1 MFLPTT
7 KKELKALGWE
17 QLDVILVSGDTYV
30 DTPYN
35 GIAIVGKLLVDAGYR
50 VGVIAQ
56 PDIESGKD
64 IMRLGEPKL
73 YWGISGGLV
82 DSMVANYTATKKFRK
97 SDDFTPGAVNDRRP
111 DRAVIK
117 YANLIRQHFKDT
129 VPLVLGGVEASL
141 RRVAHYDFWTNKI
154 RRSLLFDAKADVL
167 VYGMA
172 EKSVVE
178 LTDAFRDKKPIEDI
192 RGICYIAKEPKEG
205 YYELP
210 SYEECAGDKHAFIS
224 MFHHF
229 YANNEPD
236 ISKGLCQLHGNRH
249 LIQNP
254 PQPSMTQEEI
264 DHVYDIG
271 YERDVHPY
279 YKAQGEVRGLQ
290 TIQFSVTTHHG
301 CYGECNFCAI
311 TVHQGRTIRSRSQDS
326 IVSEIDEFKAH
337 KDFKGIINDVGGA
350 TANMYGFECDKK
362 LKSGVCQD
370 IPCTSS
376 QVCPILRPDHAPQI
390 ELLGKIRKLPHV
402 KKAFVNSGIRYD
414 LIQEDKKHGKQY
426 LKTLVDH
433 HISGQMK
440 VAPEHIDDKVLKL
453 MNKPDKATLM
463 RFKADFDE
471 LNRQSGKK
479 QFLTYYLIAAHP
491 GSQLKDMQNL
501 KEFAN
506 QELHLNP
513 EQVQVFIPTPS
524 TYSALMYYTE
534 MDPWTR
540 EPVFVEKD
548 PQQKQKQK
556 DVVTQKEPFKKYSAG
571 KPQHNQAK
579 PFKKRKVHEKKE
591 PQQKNSLKPP
601 RPINY
606 KTYKTLHKERIVYR
620 EE

>member
-7 KKELKALGWE
+7 QEELRILGWE

-30 DTPYN
+30 DTAYN
-35 GIAIVGKLLVDAGYR
+35 GIAIVGKILVDAGYR

-56 PDIESGKD
+56 PDISSGAD
-64 IMRLGEPKL
+64 ITRLGEPRL

-97 SDDFTPGAVNDRRP
+97 SDDFTPGAVNNRRP
-111 DRAVIK
+111 DRATLK

-141 RRVAHYDFWTNKI
+141 RRVAHYDFWTNKV

-172 EKSVVE
+172 EKAVVA
-178 LTDAFRDKKPIEDI
+178 LTDAYRDGTPIE
-192 RGICYIAKEPKEG
+192 GIAGISYIAKEPDVARDKG
-205 YYELP
+205 FFELP
-210 SYEECAGDKHAFIS
+210 SYEACAADKNAFIS

-229 YANNEPD
+229 YANNEPG
-236 ISKGLCQLHGNRH
+236 SKGLIQQHANRY

-254 PQPSMTQEEI
+254 PQPSMTTEEI
-264 DHVYDIG
+264 DHVYDLG

-326 IVSEIDEFKAH
+326 IVNEVDRFKHH
-337 KDFKGIINDVGGA
+337 KDFKGIINDIGAA

-376 QVCPILRPDHAPQI
+376 QVCPILRPTHAPQI
-390 ELLGKIRKLPHV
+390 EMLGKIRKLPHV

-414 LIQEDKKHGKQY
+414 LIQEDKSHGKAY

-453 MNKPDKATLM
+453 MNKPDKDTLM
-463 RFKADFDE
+463 RFKADFDAY
-471 LNRQSGKK
+471 NKASGKK

-491 GSQLKDMQNL
+491 GSELKDMENL

-506 QELHLNP
+506 SELHLNP

-540 EPVFVEKD
+540 QPVFVEKD
-548 PQQKQKQK
+548 PQRKQKQK
-556 DVVTQKEPFKKYSAG
+556 DIVTQKGGFHKNTK
-571 KPQHNQAK
+571 QQRV
-579 PFKKRKVHEKKE
+579 KRKEEK
-591 PQQKNSLKPP
+591 
-601 RPINY
+601 INY
-606 KTYKTLHKERIVYR
+606 RTYKESHGFRKYY
-620 EE
+620 

>member
-7 KKELKALGWE
+7 KKELKELGWK

-35 GIAIVGKLLVDAGYR
+35 GIAIVGKILVDRGYR

-56 PDIESGKD
+56 PDISDEKD
-64 IMRLGEPKL
+64 ITRLGEPLL
-73 YWGISGGLV
+73 YWGVSGGLV

-97 SDDFTPGAVNDRRP
+97 QDDFTPGAVNNRRP
-111 DRAVIK
+111 DRAVMK
-117 YANLIRQHFKDT
+117 YCNLIRQHFKGT

-141 RRVAHYDFWTNKI
+141 RRVAHYDFWTNKV
-154 RRSLLFDAKADVL
+154 RRSILFDAKADVL

-178 LTDAFRDKKPIEDI
+178 LTDAYRDNNPINDI
-192 RGICYIAKEPKEG
+192 QGICYISKEKKENFF
-205 YYELP
+205 ELP
-210 SYEECAGDKHAFIS
+210 SYAECAKDKQAFIS

-229 YANNEPD
+229 YANNEPGV
-236 ISKGLCQLHGNRH
+236 SKGLMQEHDGGRY

-254 PQPSMTQEEI
+254 PQESMTEEEI
-264 DHVYDIG
+264 DHIYDIG

-279 YKAQGEVRGLQ
+279 YKSQGEVRGLQ

-311 TVHQGRTIRSRSQDS
+311 TVHQGRTIRSRSQKS
-326 IVSEIDEFKAH
+326 IVTEIDQFKEH

-376 QVCPILRPDHAPQI
+376 QVCPILKPTHAPQI

-414 LIQEDKKHGKQY
+414 LIQEDTKHGKQY

-440 VAPEHIDDKVLKL
+440 VAPEHIDDKVLKY
-453 MNKPDKATLM
+453 MNKPDKSTLM
-463 RFKADFDE
+463 RFKKDFDD
-471 LNRQSGKK
+471 LNKKSGKK

-491 GSQLKDMQNL
+491 GSQLKDMENL

-506 QELHLNP
+506 SELQLNP

-534 MDPWTR
+534 MDPWSR
-540 EPVFVEKD
+540 EKIFIEKD
-548 PQQKQKQK
+548 PMRKQKQK
-556 DVVTQKEPFKKYSAG
+556 DVVTEKVKYRKSVKRESYIKTKEKFNYRAYKELHGFRKY
-571 KPQHNQAK
+571 
-579 PFKKRKVHEKKE
+579 
-591 PQQKNSLKPP
+591 
-601 RPINY
+601 Y
-606 KTYKTLHKERIVYR
+606 
-620 EE
+620 

>member
-7 KKELKALGWE
+7 PEELKNLGWE

-30 DTPYN
+30 DTAYN
-35 GIAIVGKLLVDAGYR
+35 GIAIVGKILVDAGYR

-56 PDIESGKD
+56 PDISSGAD
-64 IMRLGEPKL
+64 ITRSGEPRL

-97 SDDFTPGAVNDRRP
+97 SDDFTPGAVNNRRP
-111 DRAVIK
+111 DRATLK
-117 YANLIRQHFKDT
+117 YANLIRQHFKAT

-141 RRVAHYDFWTNKI
+141 RRVAHYDFWTNKV

-172 EKSVVE
+172 EKAVVA
-178 LTDAFRDKKPIEDI
+178 LTDAYRDGTPIE
-192 RGICYIAKEPKEG
+192 GIAGISYIAKEPDAARDKG
-205 YYELP
+205 FFELP
-210 SYEECAGDKHAFIS
+210 SYEECAGDKNAFIS

-229 YANNEPD
+229 YANNEPG
-236 ISKGLCQLHGNRH
+236 SKGLIQQHANRY

-254 PQPSMTQEEI
+254 PQPSMTTEEI
-264 DHVYDIG
+264 DHVYDLG

-326 IVSEIDEFKAH
+326 IVNEVDRFKH
-337 KDFKGIINDVGGA
+337 HPDFKGIINDIGAA

-376 QVCPILRPDHAPQI
+376 QVCPILRPTHAPQI
-390 ELLGKIRKLPHV
+390 EMLGKIRKLPHV

-414 LIQEDKKHGKQY
+414 LIQEDKSHGKAY

-453 MNKPDKATLM
+453 MNKPDKDTLM
-463 RFKADFDE
+463 RFKADFDAY
-471 LNRQSGKK
+471 NKASGKK

-491 GSQLKDMQNL
+491 GSELKDMENL

-506 QELHLNP
+506 SELHLNP

-540 EPVFVEKD
+540 QPVFVEKD
-548 PQQKQKQK
+548 PQRKQKQK
-556 DVVTQKEPFKKYSAG
+556 DIVTQKGGFHKNTK
-571 KPQHNQAK
+571 QQRV
-579 PFKKRKVHEKKE
+579 KRKEEK
-591 PQQKNSLKPP
+591 
-601 RPINY
+601 INY
-606 KTYKTLHKERIVYR
+606 RTYKESHGFRKYY
-620 EE
+620 

>member
-7 KKELKALGWE
+7 PEEMQHLGWE

-30 DTPYN
+30 DTAYN

-56 PDIESGKD
+56 PDINSGKD
-64 IMRLGEPKL
+64 IRRLGEPLL

-97 SDDFTPGAVNDRRP
+97 SDDFTPGAVNNRRP

-117 YANLIRQHFKDT
+117 YANLIRQHFKET

-141 RRVAHYDFWTNKI
+141 RRVAHYDFWSNKI

-172 EKSVVE
+172 EKAIIE
-178 LTDAFRDKKPIEDI
+178 LTDAYRKQRPIEDI
-192 RGICYIAKEPKEG
+192 LGICYIAKNADTARQKG
-205 YYELP
+205 YVELP
-210 SYEECAGDKHAFIS
+210 SYEECAADKQAFIS

-229 YANNEPD
+229 YANNEPG
-236 ISKGLCQLHGNRH
+236 SKGLIQAHDRRY

-254 PQPSMTQEEI
+254 PQPSLSTEEI
-264 DHVYDIG
+264 DHVYELG

-311 TVHQGRTIRSRSQDS
+311 TVHQGRTIRSRSQES
-326 IVSEIDEFKAH
+326 IVNEIDRFRH
-337 KDFKGIINDVGGA
+337 HRDFKGIINDVGAA

-370 IPCTSS
+370 IPCTSTR
-376 QVCPILRPDHAPQI
+376 VCPILRPTHAPQI
-390 ELLGKIRKLPHV
+390 ELLSKIRALPHV

-414 LIQEDKKHGKQY
+414 LIQEDREHGKAY

-453 MNKPDKATLM
+453 MNKPDKETLL
-463 RFKADFDE
+463 RFKADFDAY
-471 LNRQSGKK
+471 NRASGKK

-491 GSQLKDMQNL
+491 GSTLEDMAGLKA
-501 KEFAN
+501 FAN
-506 QELHLNP
+506 SELRLNP
-513 EQVQVFIPTPS
+513 EQVQIFIPTPS

-540 EPVFVEKD
+540 KPLFVEKD
-548 PQQKQKQK
+548 PHRKQKQK
-556 DVVTQKEPFKKYSAG
+556 DIVIQKSSRRTYSKTQRQKSKTQKLNY
-571 KPQHNQAK
+571 QA
-579 PFKKRKVHEKKE
+579 
-591 PQQKNSLKPP
+591 
-601 RPINY
+601 
-606 KTYKTLHKERIVYR
+606 YKTLHSFRKYY
-620 EE
+620 

>member
-1 MFLPTT
+1 MFIPTT
-7 KKELKALGWE
+7 KKELQKLGWSE
-17 QLDVILVSGDTYV
+17 LDVILVSGDTYI
-30 DTPYN
+30 DTAYN
-35 GIAIVGKLLVDAGYR
+35 GIAIVGKILIDAGYR

-56 PDIESGKD
+56 PDMSSGED
-64 IMRLGEPKL
+64 ITRLGEPRL

-97 SDDFTPGAVNDRRP
+97 SDDFTPGTINNRRP

-141 RRVAHYDFWTNKI
+141 RRVAHYDFWTNKV

-172 EKSVVE
+172 EKSVVD
-178 LTDAFRDKKPIEDI
+178 LTHAYRDGRPIEDI
-192 RGICYIAKEPKEG
+192 QGICYIAKEPQSSIDRG
-205 YYELP
+205 YFELN
-210 SYEECAGDKHAFIS
+210 SYEDCASDKQAFIS
-224 MFHHF
+224 AFHHF

-236 ISKGLCQLHGNRH
+236 VSRGLYQKHGNRY
-249 LIQNP
+249 LVQNP
-254 PQPSMTQEEI
+254 PQPSMSTDEI
-264 DHVYDIG
+264 DHVYDLG

-279 YKAQGEVRGLQ
+279 YKSQGEVRGLQ

-311 TVHQGRTIRSRSQDS
+311 TVHQGRTIRSRSQES
-326 IVSEIDEFKAH
+326 IVHEIDEFKKH
-337 KDFKGIINDVGGA
+337 KDFKGIINDIGGA

-376 QVCPILRPDHAPQI
+376 KVCPILRPNHAPQI
-390 ELLGKIRKLPHV
+390 ELLSKIRKLSHV

-414 LIQEDKKHGKQY
+414 LIQDDKTHGKAY

-453 MNKPDKATLM
+453 MNKPDKDTLM
-463 RFKADFDE
+463 RFKADFDAY
-471 LNRQSGKK
+471 NKSSGKK

-491 GSQLKDMQNL
+491 GSQLEDMESL

-506 QELHLNP
+506 SELRLNP

-534 MDPWTR
+534 MDPWSR
-540 EPVFVEKD
+540 KPIFVEKD
-548 PQQKQKQK
+548 PHRKQKQK
-556 DVVTQKEPFKKYSAG
+556 DVVTHKTSYSQHKRPSRAKKAD
-571 KPQHNQAK
+571 KDLN
-579 PFKKRKVHEKKE
+579 
-591 PQQKNSLKPP
+591 
-601 RPINY
+601 
-606 KTYKTLHKERIVYR
+606 YR
-620 EE
+620 EYKELHGFRRYY

>member
-7 KKELKALGWE
+7 SQELKKLGWH

-30 DTPYN
+30 DTAYN
-35 GIAIVGKLLVDAGYR
+35 GIAIIGKILVDAGYR

-56 PDIESGKD
+56 PDMSSGED
-64 IMRLGEPKL
+64 ITRLGEPRL

-97 SDDFTPGAVNDRRP
+97 SDDFTPGALNNRRP

-117 YANLIRQHFKDT
+117 YANLIRQHFKGT

-141 RRVAHYDFWTNKI
+141 RRVAHYDFWTNKV

-172 EKSVVE
+172 EKSVVA
-178 LTDAFRDKKPIEDI
+178 LTDAYRDGTSIQDI
-192 RGICYIAKEPKEG
+192 AGISYIAKEVDTLRDKD
-205 YYELP
+205 YFELP
-210 SYEECAGDKHAFIS
+210 SYEECATDKNAFIS

-229 YANNEPD
+229 YANNEPG
-236 ISKGLCQLHGNRH
+236 SSGLIQQHANRY
-249 LIQNP
+249 LVQNP
-254 PQPSMTQEEI
+254 PQPSMTTEEI
-264 DHVYDIG
+264 DHVYELS
-271 YERDVHPY
+271 YERDVHPH

-326 IVSEIDEFKAH
+326 IVNEIDRFKKH
-337 KDFKGIINDVGGA
+337 KDFKGIINDIGAA

-362 LKSGVCQD
+362 LKSGICQD
-370 IPCTSS
+370 IPCTSA
-376 QVCPILRPDHAPQI
+376 QVCPILRPTHAPQI
-390 ELLGKIRKLPHV
+390 ELLAKIRKLPHV

-414 LIQEDKKHGKQY
+414 LIQEDKSHGKAY

-453 MNKPDKATLM
+453 MNKPDKETLM
-463 RFKADFDE
+463 RFKADFDAY
-471 LNRQSGKK
+471 NKASGKK

-491 GSQLKDMQNL
+491 GSELKDMENL

-506 QELHLNP
+506 SELHLNP

-540 EPVFVEKD
+540 QPVFVEKD
-548 PQQKQKQK
+548 PQRKQKQK
-556 DVVTQKEPFKKYSAG
+556 DIVTQKGAYHKGGKQQSVQRKDKK
-571 KPQHNQAK
+571 
-579 PFKKRKVHEKKE
+579 
-591 PQQKNSLKPP
+591 
-601 RPINY
+601 INY
-606 KTYKTLHKERIVYR
+606 KTYKELHGFRKYY
-620 EE
+620 